1 MKRTLNILLTAS
13 LLLTLSVPL
22 TGLIVHKMASALFL
36 LLCAV
41 HTAVYRKKLR
51 ARGLALAAVVL
62 IAFVSGVFSLVFDGI
77 PAVLALHKI
86 VSLTCVAALA
96 VHIFCFHR
104 RMLRSA

>member
-1 MKRTLNILLTAS
+1 MKRILNLLLIAS

-41 HTAVYRKKLR
+41 HTTEYRKKLR
-51 ARGLALAAVVL
+51 ARGHALAAVVL
-62 IAFVSGVFSLVFDGI
+62 IAFYSGVFSLVFDGI